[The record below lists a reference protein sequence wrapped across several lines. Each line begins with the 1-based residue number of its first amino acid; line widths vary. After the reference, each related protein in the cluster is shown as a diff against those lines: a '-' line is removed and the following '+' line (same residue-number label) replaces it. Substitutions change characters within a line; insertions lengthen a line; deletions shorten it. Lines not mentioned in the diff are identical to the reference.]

1 MRLPGVD
8 ATNCFAVGNF
18 DDDPANEI
26 AVATKV
32 LADYNGE
39 SAVNSQ
45 YWVLSVLKLNQS
57 NTLEKVWETNFHKVN
72 ELKNNYTG
80 VSADDFD
87 GDGLDEIFFTPY
99 PHGYYI
105 AFQDDHYEVKSYLQ
119 GINSNAVLNVSDDQ
133 VCLQGDSTIMV
144 LEREDPGARP
154 LAPSD
159 FQVSYVDTSEVQLN
173 WNPIAG
179 AGSYLISR
187 WDFDLSIEQEIGT
200 IASTYNDSTVI
211 PGHLYRYKI
220 LAVDSSFSIPRSQ
233 FSAPIKI
240 RAEMLPVFEGLTVEG
255 EDQLLLSFSKPLG
268 SAATEV
274 RKFTLYPGQKNPS
287 GIISARAGTQ
297 LLLSFSKPFTATEHQ
312 LVFYDLENEYN
323 VPFYKD
329 SLTVTFSPN
338 QKSSHPFVK
347 KVEMISKSH
356 LLIYFNNPMDQS
368 SAGDINNYLVYPD
381 DQVIEAGLDPIDPK
395 TVHIYL
401 TGKNR
406 MGSLGEV
413 YYLEVRGL
421 KDIWNQSIDSDLG
434 NKFEILQQV
443 YNLDNIVVYP
453 NPFRMDVSG
462 NEIMFANL
470 PNGCEIFVY
479 TANGRKL
486 VHLTHDSFTGGVGW
500 DLKNEQGDKIAS
512 GVYIYVAQYR
522 GQEKTGKFLIIR

>member
-1 MRLPGVD
+1 MI
-8 ATNCFAVGNF
+8 T
-18 DDDPANEI
+18 
-26 AVATKV
+26 
-32 LADYNGE
+32 
-39 SAVNSQ
+39 
-45 YWVLSVLKLNQS
+45 
-57 NTLEKVWETNFHKVN
+57 
-72 ELKNNYTG
+72 
-80 VSADDFD
+80 
-87 GDGLDEIFFTPY
+87 
-99 PHGYYI
+99 
-105 AFQDDHYEVKSYLQ
+105 
-119 GINSNAVLNVSDDQ
+119 
-133 VCLQGDSTIMV
+133 
-144 LEREDPGARP
+144 
-154 LAPSD
+154 
-159 FQVSYVDTSEVQLN
+159 
-173 WNPIAG
+173 
-179 AGSYLISR
+179 
-187 WDFDLSIEQEIGT
+187 
-200 IASTYNDSTVI
+200 ASTYNDSTVLS
-211 PGHLYRYKI
+211 GHLYLYKI
-220 LAVDSSFSIPRSQ
+220 LSVDSSYSIPRSK

-240 RAEMLPVFEGLTVEG
+240 RAETLPVFVGLAVEG
-255 EDQLLLSFSKPLG
+255 EHQLLLSFSKPLG
-268 SAATEV
+268 GAATEV
-274 RKFTLYPGQKNPS
+274 SKFTLYPGQKNPS

-297 LLLSFSKPFTATEHQ
+297 LLLSFNDPFTATEHQ
-312 LVFYDLENEYN
+312 LVFYDLENEYH
-323 VPFYKD
+323 VPFYRD
-329 SLTVTFSPN
+329 SLTVTFNAN

-347 KVEMISKSH
+347 KVELISKRH
-356 LLIYFNNPMDQS
+356 LMVYFNNPMDQS

-381 DQVIEAGLDPIDPK
+381 DQVIEAGLDPVDPK